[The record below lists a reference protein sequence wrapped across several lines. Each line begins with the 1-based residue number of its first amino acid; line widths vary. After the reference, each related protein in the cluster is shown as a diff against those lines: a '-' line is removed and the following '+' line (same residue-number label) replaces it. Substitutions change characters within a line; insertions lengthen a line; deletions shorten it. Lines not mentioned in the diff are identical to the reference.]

1 MSDESLHEEAEKICV
16 IENIFDIIHVISIEI
31 KQTAKDSD
39 QWPRDDF
46 CLLFVPAK
54 VIMT

>member
-1 MSDESLHEEAEKICV
+1 MKKPRKSVK
-16 IENIFDIIHVISIEI
+16 ENIFDIIHVISIEI

>member
-1 MSDESLHEEAEKICV
+1 MSDESPSEEAEKICLK
-16 IENIFDIIHVISIEI
+16 IFDIIHVISIEI
-31 KQTAKDSD
+31 KQTARDSD